1 MAPGSSARTSARR
14 SSGRGTASSA
24 STTSRRARSRTSQHL
39 RDDAFVFLHHD
50 VSEPIVVD
58 EPLDF
63 VYHLAALASPIDYLR
78 LPLHSLKA
86 GSYGTH
92 HALGLAKWKRARF
105 LLAST
110 SEVYGDP
117 QMHPQPET
125 YWGNVNPIGPRGV
138 YDEAKRYAE
147 ALTMAYHRQQ
157 GVDTSIVRIFN
168 TYGPRM
174 RPNDGR
180 AIPNFMSQALAEKPL
195 TVYGDGSQTRSFCY
209 VDDLIRGLVLL
220 AESGEHLP
228 VNIGNPGEYTILQLA
243 EAVLAATG
251 SPSQILFESLPVDDP
266 QVRQPDITRARQILG
281 WEPEI
286 PLDEGL
292 RRTLASLGEGTRR
305 VRRAGAMAAALAVA
319 VAVVLAPTAS
329 ASSSLR
335 IGIFDDGVVLYG
347 EPDLVFPQLQK
358 TRTQLLRVN
367 LWWSGPGIS
376 VATRKPKRPADPND
390 PAYNWDTYD
399 RTVRFS
405 IVNGIIPIFSIIG
418 TPPWANAAKGWN
430 VAPTN
435 ARDLQNFAAA
445 AQKRYS
451 GTFVNADGV
460 VLPRVSLWM
469 AWNEPNNPVFLKP
482 QYRRVGKTW
491 TIQSGRDYA
500 KLCNAVVSGI
510 KSVQRTSKVACGA
523 TGPRGNNNPNSSR
536 PSVSPIPFLRA
547 MKAGGA
553 KGFDAY
559 AQHPYYGS
567 PAETPSTKPPPGLRG
582 QPPTAVTLGNIDV
595 LIGELDRLYG
605 RQMRV
610 WVTEYGYQT
619 NPTDRI
625 FGVTW
630 SKQAAYLAQAVSI
643 VRANPRIDM
652 FLWFLLRDE
661 QRLSGWQS
669 GLMTYDG
676 KRKPSFAAFQRAAIS
691 LGAP

>member
-1 MAPGSSARTSARR
+1 
-14 SSGRGTASSA
+14 
-24 STTSRRARSRTSQHL
+24 
-39 RDDAFVFLHHD
+39 
-50 VSEPIVVD
+50 
-58 EPLDF
+58 
-63 VYHLAALASPIDYLR
+63 
-78 LPLHSLKA
+78 
-86 GSYGTH
+86 
-92 HALGLAKWKRARF
+92 
-105 LLAST
+105 
-110 SEVYGDP
+110 
-117 QMHPQPET
+117 
-125 YWGNVNPIGPRGV
+125 
-138 YDEAKRYAE
+138 
-147 ALTMAYHRQQ
+147 
-157 GVDTSIVRIFN
+157 
-168 TYGPRM
+168 
-174 RPNDGR
+174 
-180 AIPNFMSQALAEKPL
+180 
-195 TVYGDGSQTRSFCY
+195 
-209 VDDLIRGLVLL
+209 
-220 AESGEHLP
+220 
-228 VNIGNPGEYTILQLA
+228 
-243 EAVLAATG
+243 
-251 SPSQILFESLPVDDP
+251 
-266 QVRQPDITRARQILG
+266 
-281 WEPEI
+281 
-286 PLDEGL
+286 
-292 RRTLASLGEGTRR
+292 
-305 VRRAGAMAAALAVA
+305 MAAALAVA

-329 ASSSLR
+329 ASQSLR

-367 LWWSGPGIS
+367 LWWSGPGIT

-567 PAETPSTKPPPGLRG
+567 PAETPSDEAAARATRPAAHRRHAGQHRRADRRARQALRQADARLGHRVRLSDQPDRPDLRRPVVEAGCVPHAGRLDRARQPADRHVPLVPPPRRAAPFGLAVGPHDVRRQAEAELRRVPARRHLARRAVDPGRG
-582 QPPTAVTLGNIDV
+582 GRTRLEGVGKGYAEGPAAEEAERRRD
-595 LIGELDRLYG
+595 ELDAGDELAPSGARLAVEG
-605 RQMRV
+605 CTTDDPERHFLGWVGEVDPDALFASGAAWGIRV
-610 WVTEYGYQT
+610 
-619 NPTDRI
+619 
-625 FGVTW
+625 
-630 SKQAAYLAQAVSI
+630 
-643 VRANPRIDM
+643 VRR
-652 FLWFLLRDE
+652 
-661 QRLSGWQS
+661 SS
-669 GLMTYDG
+669 
-676 KRKPSFAAFQRAAIS
+676 
-691 LGAP
+691 

>member
-1 MAPGSSARTSARR
+1 
-14 SSGRGTASSA
+14 
-24 STTSRRARSRTSQHL
+24 
-39 RDDAFVFLHHD
+39 
-50 VSEPIVVD
+50 
-58 EPLDF
+58 
-63 VYHLAALASPIDYLR
+63 
-78 LPLHSLKA
+78 
-86 GSYGTH
+86 
-92 HALGLAKWKRARF
+92 
-105 LLAST
+105 
-110 SEVYGDP
+110 
-117 QMHPQPET
+117 
-125 YWGNVNPIGPRGV
+125 
-138 YDEAKRYAE
+138 
-147 ALTMAYHRQQ
+147 
-157 GVDTSIVRIFN
+157 
-168 TYGPRM
+168 
-174 RPNDGR
+174 
-180 AIPNFMSQALAEKPL
+180 
-195 TVYGDGSQTRSFCY
+195 
-209 VDDLIRGLVLL
+209 
-220 AESGEHLP
+220 
-228 VNIGNPGEYTILQLA
+228 
-243 EAVLAATG
+243 
-251 SPSQILFESLPVDDP
+251 
-266 QVRQPDITRARQILG
+266 
-281 WEPEI
+281 
-286 PLDEGL
+286 
-292 RRTLASLGEGTRR
+292 
-305 VRRAGAMAAALAVA
+305 MAAALAVA

-329 ASSSLR
+329 ASQSLR

-367 LWWSGPGIS
+367 LWWSGPGIT